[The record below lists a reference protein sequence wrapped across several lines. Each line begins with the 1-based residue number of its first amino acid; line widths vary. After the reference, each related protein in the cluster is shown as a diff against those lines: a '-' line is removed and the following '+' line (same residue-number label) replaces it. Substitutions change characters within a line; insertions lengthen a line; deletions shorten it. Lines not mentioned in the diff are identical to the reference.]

1 MGLESF
7 KSGLQKE
14 HGLYSSCFSI
24 SIGNPTID
32 FSVLFR

>member
-7 KSGLQKE
+7 KSGYSKE
-14 HGLYSSCFSI
+14 HRLYSSCFSI
-24 SIGNPTID
+24 SVGNPTID